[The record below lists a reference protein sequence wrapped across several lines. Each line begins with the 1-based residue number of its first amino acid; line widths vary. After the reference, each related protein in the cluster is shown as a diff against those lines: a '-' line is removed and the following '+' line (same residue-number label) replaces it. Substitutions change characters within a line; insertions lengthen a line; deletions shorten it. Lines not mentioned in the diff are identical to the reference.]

1 MKVLVT
7 GATGL
12 IGRRLCHSLTG
23 DVNTVVA
30 VSRSPERARNLAAAE
45 TLKWDP
51 MTGPPPPDALSGVD
65 AVIHL
70 AGEPVADRAW
80 SQEQKRRVKDSRVVS
95 TRNIVD
101 AIRAAEVK
109 PKVLVNASA
118 VGYYGD
124 RGDEKLYEDSPP
136 GKGFLSE
143 VCQAWEREATSVSEL
158 GVRLVLVRIGVVLS
172 PQGGALAKMLTPFK
186 LGVGGPL
193 ASGKQ
198 WFPWIHIDDI
208 VGILRHSISTE
219 TLAEPINGA
228 APEEVTNAEFTR
240 QLSRVL
246 GRPAFLPTPEF
257 ALKLIFG
264 ERAEVLLASN
274 RVVPRVAQQSGY
286 KFKFPD
292 LTPALKDLLG

>member
-65 AVIHL
+65 AVVHL